1 MISFEDVVSVYGPH
15 SNQSLLNVSWNLGT
29 FCNYN
34 CSYCWPN
41 THSTKYDFKSLS
53 VYQLTLANLI
63 DTAIEFNFEKIHI
76 NILGGELTAYKHF
89 IEFIKY
95 INSFDKIKIKINLVT
110 NLSPSI
116 KYWNEFIEH
125 TKNIEMSITA
135 SYHIE
140 FADLDSFLEKIEFIK
155 SKNIVIT
162 PSVVMSPPF
171 FDKLVPI
178 AKAIKSKHK
187 KFHFLFQYNEKKIDP
202 SYTSEMI
209 DIVNELNNNSRIEK
223 LITIETKEKKHLLD
237 NANILLGMNFVNYFG
252 WDCEA
257 GFNSIIIDKQ
267 LNVRRCSSGIDMP
280 IGNLK
285 TNFKLKKEKCISSAC
300 VCSFDLK
307 VKKTRST

>member
-34 CSYCWPN
+34 CSYCWPE
-41 THSTKYDFKSLS
+41 THSAKYDFKSLP
-53 VYQLTLANLI
+53 VYQLALDNLVA
-63 DTAIEFNFEKIHI
+63 TAIEFNFKEIYI
-76 NILGGELTAYKHF
+76 SMLGGELTAYKYF
-89 IEFIKY
+89 IEFLKY
-95 INSFDKIKIKINLVT
+95 INSIDGIKFKINLVT

-125 TKNIEMSITA
+125 TKNIDISLTA
-135 SYHIE
+135 SYHSE
-140 FADLDSFLEKIEFIK
+140 FADVNSFLEKIKFIE
-155 SKNIVIT
+155 SQNMSIT
-162 PSVVMSPPF
+162 PSIVMSPSF

-178 AKAIKSKHK
+178 AKEIKSNHN
-187 KFHFLFQYNEKKIDP
+187 KFIFLFQYNERDIDP

-209 DIVNELNNNSRIEK
+209 DIVNELNNSDDVKRF
-223 LITIETKEKKHLLD
+223 TIETKEKKHLID
-237 NANILLGMNFVNYFG
+237 NANILLGMNFVNYSG

-267 LNVRRCSSGIDMP
+267 LNVRRCWTGVDMP

-285 TNFKLKKEKCISSAC
+285 SDFKLERKKCITSAC
-300 VCSFDLK
+300 VCSADLK
-307 VKKTRST
+307 IKKTRST